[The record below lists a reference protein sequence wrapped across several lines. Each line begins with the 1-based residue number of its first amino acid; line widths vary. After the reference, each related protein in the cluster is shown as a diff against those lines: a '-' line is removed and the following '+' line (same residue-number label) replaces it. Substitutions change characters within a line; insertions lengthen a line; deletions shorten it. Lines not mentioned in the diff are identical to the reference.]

1 MKEIV
6 IATQNKG
13 KIAEF
18 KQLFHGFEIRSL
30 LDYPTIPDIVEDGET
45 FAENAAKK
53 AETLALHINQMV
65 IADDSGLQVDAL
77 DGRPGVYSAR
87 YAGESKNDKNNMEK
101 VLMELKDV
109 PSEDRTARFICLIAV
124 ASPNQ
129 ETKLYKGTCEGMI
142 ATEARG
148 ANGFG
153 YDPIFYIPEL
163 DRTMAQLTA
172 EEKNKRSHRANA
184 LKELLAH
191 QREWGL

>member
-18 KQLFHGFEIRSL
+18 KQLFEGLEVRSL
-30 LDYPTIPDIVEDGET
+30 LDYPNIPDIVEDGMT

-53 AETLALHINQMV
+53 AETLATYLNRMV

-87 YAGESKNDKNNMEK
+87 YAGPSKNDIDNMDK
-101 VLMELKDV
+101 VLRELKDI

-129 ETKLYKGTCEGMI
+129 ETKIYEGTCEGI
-142 ATEARG
+142 ITNEARG
-148 ANGFG
+148 TNGFG
-153 YDPIFYIPEL
+153 YDPIFYVPDLEK
-163 DRTMAQLTA
+163 TMAQLTV

-184 LKELLAH
+184 LKQLLAH
-191 QREWGL
+191 KEEWSS